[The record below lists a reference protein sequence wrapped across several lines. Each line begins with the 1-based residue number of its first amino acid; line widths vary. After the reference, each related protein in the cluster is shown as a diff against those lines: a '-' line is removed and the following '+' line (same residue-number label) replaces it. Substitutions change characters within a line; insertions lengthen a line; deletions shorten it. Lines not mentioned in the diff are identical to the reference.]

1 MNYKV
6 VLGFVAGLLTGA
18 AATFFITK
26 KIHEDEIEQLKEDWG
41 KTRKI
46 SNPVH
51 IENEVKAYLDKNK
64 PELMDYYKQK
74 LEQSPDKYWKSSKDS
89 TNEEKEVTPKIL
101 QDRKENE
108 ELRQIYNEH
117 PYEEK
122 PGHDVTKPYIITP
135 EELGEEMDYSL
146 VALIYYADGVLADD
160 FDNVVDNE
168 EYYVGS
174 DYKNHFGEYET
185 NTVHVRNDELMC
197 DYEITQ
203 DFRKFSDVI
212 KMPGGYDS

>member
-117 PYEEK
+117 PDEEK
-122 PGHDVTKPYIITP
+122 PGRDVTKPYIITP

-160 FDNVVDNE
+160 FDNVVDDE
-168 EYYVGS
+168 EHYVGS